1 MRTLTAT
8 EISYV
13 SGASF
18 ARDAIAFTGWADGL
32 MAGASASLV
41 VQDAIE
47 GAMVGADAGPYGML
61 AGAVVGAGVGASVQ
75 YVYDGLIKHS

>member
-1 MRTLTAT
+1 MRTLTPT

-13 SGASF
+13 SGANF
-18 ARDAIAFTGWADGL
+18 ARDAIAFTGWADNV
-32 MAGASASLV
+32 MAGLSTSIV

-47 GAMVGADAGPYGML
+47 GAIAGADGGPYGML

-75 YVYDGLIKHS
+75 YVYDGLIKRS